1 MTVKENTKCRKIVTR
16 NIQKIQ
22 ETMKRPNPRIRRIDR
37 EDSQCKGPGNNF
49 TRVIEE
55 NFLNLKK
62 QVAVNE

>member
-1 MTVKENTKCRKIVTR
+1 
-16 NIQKIQ
+16 
-22 ETMKRPNPRIRRIDR
+22 MKRPNPRIRKIER
-37 EDSQCKGPGNNF
+37 EDSQYKGPGNNF